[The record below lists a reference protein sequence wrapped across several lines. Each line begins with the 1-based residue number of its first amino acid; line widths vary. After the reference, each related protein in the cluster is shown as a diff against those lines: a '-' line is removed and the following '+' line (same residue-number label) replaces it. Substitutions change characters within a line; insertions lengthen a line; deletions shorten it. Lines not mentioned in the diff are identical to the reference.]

1 MHDPPDSPLVPALTW
16 NLFHGRDHPPD
27 AALLTRRSRLLR
39 LTETGETHAQVNHSL
54 FMEFARVLTAGDWRV
69 AMLQEAPPRWLEPLC
84 RRCGASGALALTSR
98 NFLPHVRTTLARL
111 NPDLIASNE
120 GGSNMVLVRAPW
132 RVEDTERFVLATRPE
147 RRTLLLARAVDP
159 SGRRVA
165 LACMHL
171 SVPSTGQGHAEV
183 VKAAEHA
190 QAFANGEPL
199 IFGGD
204 LNLRPRQ
211 HAATFDEV
219 RERFGLAAPT
229 APRAIDHLLCAGL
242 DTVEPPHALPDS
254 EREAEGPDGL
264 RIRLSDHPPVAAVF
278 SMR

>member
-1 MHDPPDSPLVPALTW
+1 MPDPPDGPLVPALTW

-27 AALLTRRSRLLR
+27 PALLTRRSRLLR
-39 LTETGETHAQVNHSL
+39 LTETGETHAQVNRSL

-69 AMLQEAPPRWLEPLC
+69 ALLQEAPPRWLEPLG

-159 SGRRVA
+159 PAAGWRWPACTSPSRARARAMPRWSRR
-165 LACMHL
+165 
-171 SVPSTGQGHAEV
+171 PSTRSVRQWRPADLRRRSQPP
-183 VKAAEHA
+183 AAPA
-190 QAFANGEPL
+190 
-199 IFGGD
+199 
-204 LNLRPRQ
+204 R
-211 HAATFDEV
+211 AAFDEL